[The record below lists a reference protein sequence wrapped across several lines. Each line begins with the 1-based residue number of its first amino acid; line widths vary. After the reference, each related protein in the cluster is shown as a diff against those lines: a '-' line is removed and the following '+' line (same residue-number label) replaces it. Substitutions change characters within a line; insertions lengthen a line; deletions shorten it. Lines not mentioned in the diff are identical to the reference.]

1 MIDKCELMTS
11 GACGIPLPVDPNIVL
26 GIVPYSITA
35 KDDVSLGYTLSLCYS
50 CDIKP
55 TGLPIITFPYDLVT
69 ITQDP
74 LNCSPSL
81 AVVGPAFVN
90 PPNIPYTTAG
100 SAVTIVADYTSI
112 WAHT

>member
-1 MIDKCELMTS
+1 MTF
-11 GACGIPLPVDPNIVL
+11 GAGETPLPSNPNIFIGFNL
-26 GIVPYSITA
+26 YSITV

-90 PPNIPYTTAG
+90 PPNILYTTAG